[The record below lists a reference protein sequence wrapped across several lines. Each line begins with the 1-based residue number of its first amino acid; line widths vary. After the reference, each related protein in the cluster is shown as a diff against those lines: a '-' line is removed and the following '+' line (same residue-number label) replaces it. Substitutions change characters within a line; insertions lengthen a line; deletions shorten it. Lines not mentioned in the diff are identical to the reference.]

1 MEEKNKNQSNL
12 STATTRFINNIRT
25 LVTSGRKGKTAYFR
39 RRRQTIIRRECP
51 FISLLREFIVK
62 NLEYEKIYSFFRKD
76 PLIRSKQN
84 IKTIGDFLGMGK
96 NPFFNDLKE
105 KNSRL
110 LYTVINCLLLEHYEK
125 DQNLF
130 FENTEIEKYYI
141 VLKGKVTLYKRKI
154 KRKEMTLKD
163 FVDYLESI
171 YNLEYDIE
179 KQVYKQIQRKNYS
192 LHKDLN
198 FILSDTFE
206 LPDDMN
212 KNEKRVFLID
222 ENVKYYDISNGE
234 PINEISILTT
244 YKETFSAFA
253 TEDSYILYL
262 KKHTFYSI
270 LHRYLERELEYY
282 IKDLRKSYILYRNWT
297 SNAIEKVLR
306 ISIPEKPY
314 YNDIIFEQKSNS
326 DYIYFVKNGQ
336 FQIYID
342 ISIESSHNFKKYIIN
357 DKTNLLN
364 WLRKITIKGDEF
376 SQNEIDEY
384 IQSQRKKV
392 EKYPINYLFRSN
404 YDKYIKSKIG
414 EKDNILDIKI
424 KEEKIANKKYIQRVN
439 ICNVIEGEFFG
450 LEDSI
455 ELKQRYYSVK
465 CSSENGELRKIHI
478 NDLLFILANT
488 KTINL
493 ENIYNI
499 IQEKK
504 NLLIEKIN
512 RCISVI
518 ERKNEIDIDFAY
530 SKALSLEKKVPKIYK
545 RTKLLGMS
553 KCLLTKNINESIFDT
568 NEKFDLETLKMNK
581 KNLNKYHIHNSINI
595 SKDNQLSNL
604 ISLNENL
611 SGAQKRKQFISL
623 LKNKTFHFNSS
634 SFNDSAQLNS
644 IQKNTQNTNT
654 IMNKDSFNSISFYI
668 PLQTNNIR
676 KNKIINNLKNYKR
689 NTLKFKDVEKKL
701 LKMTGIFKTDRKIK
715 KKVAY
720 NLNLNLISSA
730 RNDFLSKQ
738 IIKEHLNNNKINSQP
753 KKTTN
758 GIIHKRVF
766 SASLSQRAKPIY
778 KIKINSPKKT
788 INDLKF
794 YTP

>member
-51 FISLLREFIVK
+51 FISLLREYIVK
-62 NLEYEKIYSFFRKD
+62 NLEYEKIYSFFRTD

-110 LYTVINCLLLEHYEK
+110 LYTVTNCLLLEHYEK

-130 FENTEIEKYYI
+130 FENTDIEKYYI

-154 KRKEMTLKD
+154 KRKEMTLND
-163 FVDYLESI
+163 FINYLESV

-179 KQVYKQIQRKNYS
+179 KQVYKEIQIKNFS

-198 FILSDTFE
+198 WILSDTFE
-206 LPDDMN
+206 LPDDIN
-212 KNEKRVFLID
+212 KTEKRYFLID
-222 ENVKYYDISNGE
+222 ENVKYYDIINGE
-234 PINEISILTT
+234 PINEISILTSF
-244 YKETFSAFA
+244 KETFSAFA

-270 LHRYLERELEYY
+270 LHGYLERELEYY

-336 FQIYID
+336 FKIYID

-364 WLRKITIKGDEF
+364 WLKKITLKDDEF

-384 IQSQRKKV
+384 IQLQRKKIG
-392 EKYPINYLFRSN
+392 KYPINYLFRTN

-414 EKDNILDIKI
+414 QKDNVLDIKM

-439 ICNVIEGEFFG
+439 IGNVFEGEFFG

-465 CSSENGELRKIHI
+465 CCSEKGELRKIHI
-478 NDLLFILANT
+478 NDLLYILANT

-493 ENIYNI
+493 DNIYNI
-499 IQEKK
+499 IKEKK
-504 NLLIEKIN
+504 DLLIEKIN

-530 SKALSLEKKVPKIYK
+530 SKALSLEKKIPKVYK

-553 KCLLTKNINESIFDT
+553 KFSLIKNTNESIFDT
-568 NEKFDLETLKMNK
+568 NDKFNFDTLNMNK
-581 KNLNKYHIHNSINI
+581 NNFKKYNIHHSINI
-595 SKDNQLSNL
+595 SKDNPCSSH
-604 ISLNENL
+604 ISLNEKL
-611 SGAQKRKQFISL
+611 SSLNKRKQFISL
-623 LKNKTFHFNSS
+623 LKNKTNIHFNSS
-634 SFNDSAQLNS
+634 SFNDSEHFNSLN
-644 IQKNTQNTNT
+644 KNTQNNNT
-654 IMNKDSFNSISFYI
+654 IMNVDSFHSISFYI
-668 PLQTNNIR
+668 PLQTNSFR
-676 KNKIINNLKNYKR
+676 NKKIFNLKNYKKS
-689 NTLKFKDVEKKL
+689 NLNFKNVEKKIL
-701 LKMTGIFKTDRKIK
+701 TMTGIFKTDRKIK
-715 KKVAY
+715 RKIGY
-720 NLNLNLISSA
+720 NLNLNLISSEK
-730 RNDFLSKQ
+730 NNFLSRQ
-738 IIKEHLNNNKINSQP
+738 IIKEHLNNNKINIQP
-753 KKTTN
+753 KKTN
-758 GIIHKRVF
+758 KKIIHKRVF
-766 SASLSQRAKPIY
+766 SASLSQRSKQTY
-778 KIKINSPKKT
+778 KIKINSPKNLIK
-788 INDLKF
+788 DLKF
-794 YTP
+794 FTP

>member
-1 MEEKNKNQSNL
+1 
-12 STATTRFINNIRT
+12 
-25 LVTSGRKGKTAYFR
+25 
-39 RRRQTIIRRECP
+39 
-51 FISLLREFIVK
+51 
-62 NLEYEKIYSFFRKD
+62 
-76 PLIRSKQN
+76 
-84 IKTIGDFLGMGK
+84 
-96 NPFFNDLKE
+96 
-105 KNSRL
+105 
-110 LYTVINCLLLEHYEK
+110 
-125 DQNLF
+125 
-130 FENTEIEKYYI
+130 
-141 VLKGKVTLYKRKI
+141 
-154 KRKEMTLKD
+154 MTLKD

-342 ISIESSHNFKKYIIN
+342 ISIESSQNFKKYIIN

-581 KNLNKYHIHNSINI
+581 KNLKKYHIHNSINI

-634 SFNDSAQLNS
+634 SFNDSEQLNS

-738 IIKEHLNNNKINSQP
+738 ISKEHLNNNKLNSQP

>member
-1 MEEKNKNQSNL
+1 MEEKNKNQNNL

-25 LVTSGRKGKTAYFR
+25 LVISGRKGKTAYFR
-39 RRRQTIIRRECP
+39 RRRQTIIKRECP
-51 FISLLREFIVK
+51 FISLLREYIVK

-110 LYTVINCLLLEHYEK
+110 LYTVTNCLLLEHYEK

-130 FENTEIEKYYI
+130 FENTEIENYYI

-163 FVDYLESI
+163 FRDYLESI

-179 KQVYKQIQRKNYS
+179 KQVYKQIQRKNFS

-198 FILSDTFE
+198 FILTDTFE
-206 LPDDMN
+206 LPDN
-212 KNEKRVFLID
+212 IKQNEKRFFLID
-222 ENVKYYDISNGE
+222 ENVKYYDITNGE
-234 PINEISILTT
+234 PINEIAMLTT

-262 KKHTFYSI
+262 KKSTFYSI

-282 IKDLRKSYILYRNWT
+282 IKDLRKSYILFRNWT

-336 FQIYID
+336 FRIYID
-342 ISIESSHNFKKYIIN
+342 ISIESSQNFKRYIIN
-357 DKTNLLN
+357 DRTNVLN
-364 WLRKITIKGDEF
+364 WLKTINIKGDEF

-384 IQSQRKKV
+384 IQLQRKKI

-414 EKDNILDIKI
+414 QKDNVLDIKM
-424 KEEKIANKKYIQRVN
+424 KEEKIANNKYIQRVN
-439 ICNVIEGEFFG
+439 IGNVIEGEFFG
-450 LEDSI
+450 LVDSI

-465 CSSENGELRKIHI
+465 CTSENGELRKIHI
-478 NDLLFILANT
+478 NDLLYILANT

-493 ENIYNI
+493 DNIYNI
-499 IQEKK
+499 IKEKK
-504 NLLIEKIN
+504 YLLIEKIN

-530 SKALSLEKKVPKIYK
+530 SKALSLEKSIPKVYK

-553 KCLLTKNINESIFDT
+553 KCLLTKNINESILDT
-568 NEKFDLETLKMNK
+568 NEKNDLETLKMNK
-581 KNLNKYHIHNSINI
+581 NNFKKYKIHNSINI
-595 SKDNQLSNL
+595 SKDNPCPSI

-611 SGAQKRKQFISL
+611 SGPKTRIQFISL
-623 LKNKTFHFNSS
+623 LKNKTNHFNTS
-634 SFNDSAQLNS
+634 SFTDSEQCNS
-644 IQKNTQNTNT
+644 IQKNIQNTHT
-654 IMNKDSFNSISFYI
+654 IKKKDSFNSISFYI
-668 PLQTNNIR
+668 PLKTKSHRNN
-676 KNKIINNLKNYKR
+676 KMFNNLKNYQK

-701 LKMTGIFKTDRKIK
+701 LTMTGIFKTDRKIK
-715 KKVAY
+715 RKVGY
-720 NLNLNLISSA
+720 NLKLNLISSA
-730 RNDFLSKQ
+730 RNDFLGKQ
-738 IIKEHLNNNKINSQP
+738 IIKEHLNNNKINIQP
-753 KKTTN
+753 KKTKN
-758 GIIHKRVF
+758 GIIHKRIF

-778 KIKINSPKKT
+778 KSKINSPIKL

-794 YTP
+794 NTP

>member
-1 MEEKNKNQSNL
+1 MEEKNKNQNNL

-39 RRRQTIIRRECP
+39 RRRQTIIKRECP

-270 LHRYLERELEYY
+270 LHGYLERELEYY

-342 ISIESSHNFKKYIIN
+342 ISIESSQNFKKYIIN

-439 ICNVIEGEFFG
+439 IGNVIEGEFFG

-465 CSSENGELRKIHI
+465 CCSEKGELRKIHI
-478 NDLLFILANT
+478 NDLLYILANT

-493 ENIYNI
+493 DNIYNI
-499 IQEKK
+499 IKEKK
-504 NLLIEKIN
+504 DLLIEKIN

>member
-1 MEEKNKNQSNL
+1 MEEKNKNQNNL

-39 RRRQTIIRRECP
+39 RRRQTIIKRECP

-634 SFNDSAQLNS
+634 SFNDSEQLNS

>member
-1 MEEKNKNQSNL
+1 MEEKNKNQNNL

-39 RRRQTIIRRECP
+39 RRRQTIIKRECP

-342 ISIESSHNFKKYIIN
+342 ISIESSQNFKKYIIN

-568 NEKFDLETLKMNK
+568 NEKLDLETLKMNK
-581 KNLNKYHIHNSINI
+581 KNLKKYHIHNSINI

-634 SFNDSAQLNS
+634 SFNDSEQLNS

>member
-1 MEEKNKNQSNL
+1 MEEKNKNQNNL

-39 RRRQTIIRRECP
+39 RRRQTIIKRECP

-342 ISIESSHNFKKYIIN
+342 ISIESSQNFKKYIIN

-634 SFNDSAQLNS
+634 SFNDSEQLNS